1 VRPWRKAADRATAI
15 AHETPPRPPPRP
27 PSAER
32 AREILRAMEDRE
44 RARKGQ
50 LRLVF
55 KKAVGQ

>member
-1 VRPWRKAADRATAI
+1 MRPWRKAADRATAI
-15 AHETPPRPPPRP
+15 APETAPRPRPEP

-55 KKAVGQ
+55 KKAAGA